1 MEFPITDLLDPSASE
16 AWLERHFHPNGL
28 RCPRCGASRE
38 QAHRFCVTKRSELQV
53 YRCNGCKQTYNLYSG
68 TIFQHRHLT
77 QCAAVLLVR
86 SFLKGEPSKTVA
98 AKLGLHYSTV
108 LELRHDLQANAR
120 WQQPDTPLTDSQT
133 ETAPRGHPMFQ
144 NAGKKRRG
152 TP

>member
-1 MEFPITDLLDPSASE
+1 MEFPITELLDSSACE

-38 QAHRFCVTKRSELQV
+38 EAHRFRVTQRSELQV
-53 YRCNGCKQTYNLYSG
+53 YRCNSCKQTYNLYSG
-68 TIFQHRHLT
+68 TIFHQRHVRP
-77 QCAAVLLVR
+77 CEAVLLVR

-98 AKLGLHYSTV
+98 AELGLHYTTV

-120 WQQPDTPLTDSQT
+120 WQQPDTPLPDTHT
-133 ETAPRGHPMFQ
+133 ETDEMFQ

-152 TP
+152 TLRSL